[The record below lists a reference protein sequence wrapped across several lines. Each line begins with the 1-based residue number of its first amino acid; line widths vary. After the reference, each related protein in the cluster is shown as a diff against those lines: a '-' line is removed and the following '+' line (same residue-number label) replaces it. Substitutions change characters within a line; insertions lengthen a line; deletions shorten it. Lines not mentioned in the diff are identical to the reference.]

1 MALTRTLGLALAIGI
16 VIAGVGGLYA
26 FQQINPTEVTEGSL
40 ERIIWERSGGLI
52 GLDEELVIFPDGS
65 VRYSSEEFVNADLI
79 AITHLIRED
88 EIANLIAFTDF
99 SGDEVLPPDPS
110 ASDFFT
116 YKVTI
121 ETTSG
126 SRTIEWVDDWASQ
139 ESLTDE
145 IEALQ
150 GQIESIIAR
159 IWFQSGVSGK
169 ADERAIK
176 IAEEFILQS
185 PTFKFDGIS
194 ESLEFIILE
203 SPVPIP
209 PIYNI
214 QISFDSMNAG
224 FGNRVGEALAEVI
237 THHEAVV
244 VVIREHV
251 VSAIIDDEWDEL
263 RQEPHIVRIPP
274 SGPLPQIVLLQGG
287 PASIARHQGL
297 QGSYCW
303 RVNPEEPALCADS
316 PPAEFVWQEEEFNS
330 ISSID
335 VENGS
340 EIFFMIDGFEE
351 PDTYHVS
358 IYSASQ
364 DAYVFSGQIDGLL
377 TIDLPPGTYLLTVSA
392 SWGSGA
398 DISNM
403 FKLSVE

>member
-1 MALTRTLGLALAIGI
+1 MAIAIGI

-26 FQQINPTEVTEGSL
+26 FQQIIPPTEVTEGSF

-65 VRYSSEEFVNADLI
+65 VRYSSEEFVENADRI

-88 EIANLIAFTDF
+88 EIANLIAFTD
-99 SGDEVLPPDPS
+99 SIGDEVFLPDPS

-121 ETTSG
+121 ETTLG
-126 SRTIEWVDDWASQ
+126 SSTIEWIDDWASQ
-139 ESLTDE
+139 ESLANE
-145 IEALQ
+145 IEGLQ
-150 GQIESIIAR
+150 GQIESIIVR
-159 IWFQSGVSGK
+159 IWFESGVSGK
-169 ADERAIK
+169 ADERAIRV
-176 IAEEFILQS
+176 AEEFILQS

-194 ESLEFIILE
+194 ESLEIGEFVTLE
-203 SPVPIP
+203 SIP

-224 FGNRVGEALAEVI
+224 FGNRAGQALAEVI
-237 THHEAVV
+237 THHEALV

-251 VSAIIDDEWDEL
+251 VSAVIDDQWDEL
-263 RQEPHIVRIPP
+263 RQEPHIGRIPP

-303 RVNPEEPALCADS
+303 GPVNPGEPALCVDFA
-316 PPAEFVWQEEEFNS
+316 PPEAREEEFNS
-330 ISSID
+330 LSSID

-340 EIFFMIDGFEE
+340 EINFMIDGFEE
-351 PDTYHVS
+351 PDTYFVS

-377 TIDLPPGTYLLTVSA
+377 TIDLPAGTY
-392 SWGSGA
+392 
-398 DISNM
+398 
-403 FKLSVE
+403 

>member
-1 MALTRTLGLALAIGI
+1 MAFTRTLGFALAIGI

-26 FQQINPTEVTEGSL
+26 FQQINPSEVTEGSL

-65 VRYSSEEFVNADLI
+65 VRYSSEEFVENADLI

-88 EIANLIAFTDF
+88 EIANLIAFTD
-99 SGDEVLPPDPS
+99 SLGDEVFPPDPS

-121 ETTSG
+121 ETTSD

-145 IEALQ
+145 IEGLQ

-185 PTFKFDGIS
+185 PTFKFDGIPD
-194 ESLEFIILE
+194 SLEIGEFVTLE
-203 SPVPIP
+203 SIP

-251 VSAIIDDEWDEL
+251 VSAIIDDRWDEL
-263 RQEPHIVRIPP
+263 KQEPHIVRIPP

-303 RVNPEEPALCADS
+303 GVNPGEPALCVDFA
-316 PPAEFVWQEEEFNS
+316 PPGAREEFNS
-330 ISSID
+330 LSSID
-335 VENGS
+335 IENGS
-340 EIFFMIDGFEE
+340 EINFMIDGYEE
-351 PDTYHVS
+351 ADTYHVS
-358 IYSASQ
+358 IYSNSQ

-392 SWGSGA
+392 SWTSGG
-398 DISNM
+398 DISNI

>member
-1 MALTRTLGLALAIGI
+1 MAFTRTLGLALAIGI

-40 ERIIWERSGGLI
+40 VRITWERSGGLI

-88 EIANLIAFTDF
+88 EIANLIAFTD
-99 SGDEVLPPDPS
+99 SLGDEVFLPDPS

-126 SRTIEWVDDWASQ
+126 SSTIEWIDDWASQ

-145 IEALQ
+145 IEGLQ

-185 PTFKFDGIS
+185 PTFKFDGIT

-224 FGNRVGEALAEVI
+224 FGNRAGQALAEVI

-251 VSAIIDDEWDEL
+251 VSALIDDEWDEL
-263 RQEPHIVRIPP
+263 KQEPHIVQIPA

-297 QGSYCW
+297 QGGYCW

-316 PPAEFVWQEEEFNS
+316 PPPEFVWREEEFNS
-330 ISSID
+330 LSSID

-340 EIFFMIDGFEE
+340 EIFFMIDGHEE

-358 IYSASQ
+358 IYSNSQ

-392 SWGSGA
+392 SWASGG
-398 DISNM
+398 DISNI

>member
-1 MALTRTLGLALAIGI
+1 MAFTRTLGLALAIGI

-26 FQQINPTEVTEGSL
+26 FQQIVPTEVTEGSL

-52 GLDEELVIFPDGS
+52 GLEEELVIFPDGS

-88 EIANLIAFTDF
+88 EIANLIAFTD
-99 SGDEVLPPDPS
+99 SLGDEVFLPDPS

-126 SRTIEWVDDWASQ
+126 SSTIEWIDDWASQ

-145 IEALQ
+145 IEGLQ

-159 IWFQSGVSGK
+159 IWSQSGVSGK

-185 PTFKFDGIS
+185 PTFKFDGIT
-194 ESLEFIILE
+194 ESLEIVEFVTLE
-203 SPVPIP
+203 SIP

-224 FGNRVGEALAEVI
+224 FGNRAGQALAEVI
-237 THHEAVV
+237 THHEAFV

-251 VSAIIDDEWDEL
+251 VSAIIDDQWDEL
-263 RQEPHIVRIPP
+263 NQEPHIVRVPP

-287 PASIARHQGL
+287 PASMARHQGL

-303 RVNPEEPALCADS
+303 GVNPGEAALCVDFA
-316 PPAEFVWQEEEFNS
+316 PPGAREEEFNS
-330 ISSID
+330 LGSID

-340 EIFFMIDGFEE
+340 EINFMIDGFEE
-351 PDTYHVS
+351 PDTYFVS

-364 DAYVFSGQIDGLL
+364 DARVFNGQIDGLL

-392 SWGSGA
+392 SWTSGG
-398 DISNM
+398 DISNI